1 MLSKSV
7 VFAGSLAAGSA
18 SMTFIV
24 SFSLSIGLYN
34 DVDKREGSLRGIT
47 GWFSAIASRVILS
60 CLSAKVIIGL
70 ISASLEFSIWVSVS
84 GWVFR
89 FAVSEDSYASSG
101 VVGIIYEINSE
112 ESVDESSDF
121 YVASGITGSRLL
133 SLRRGDKKT
142 YSSESFA
149 TF

>member
-1 MLSKSV
+1 M
-7 VFAGSLAAGSA
+7 
-18 SMTFIV
+18 
-24 SFSLSIGLYN
+24 
-34 DVDKREGSLRGIT
+34 
-47 GWFSAIASRVILS
+47 
-60 CLSAKVIIGL
+60 
-70 ISASLEFSIWVSVS
+70 
-84 GWVFR
+84 
-89 FAVSEDSYASSG
+89 SEDSYASSG

-142 YSSESFA
+142 YSSGSFA